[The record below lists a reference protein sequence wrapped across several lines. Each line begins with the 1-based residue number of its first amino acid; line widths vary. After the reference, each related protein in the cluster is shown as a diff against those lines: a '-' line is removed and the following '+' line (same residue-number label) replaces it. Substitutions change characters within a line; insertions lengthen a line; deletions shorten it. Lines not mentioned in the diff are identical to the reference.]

1 MGKSEDAEIKK
12 QYQGNLTK
20 EERIALAEKKI
31 KEKRAQREAE
41 SKVNAH
47 EMEINRIKNTKMM
60 QAAAR
65 EHKEKEAEIDRA
77 YAEQLEVAER
87 RRNPAAYARKL
98 ARTEVN
104 RRKSSEE
111 FAERFAWQKSKDPLA
126 EFKKRLASGK
136 SELSPL
142 IVTARKQT
150 FPSSR
155 FCLCPRSQK
164 AWVRRRAQGGH
175 PNAHGE
181 LWSWR

>member
-1 MGKSEDAEIKK
+1 MAAWVVLPSA
-12 QYQGNLTK
+12 
-20 EERIALAEKKI
+20 IALVLRTPPAGIMAVWTSNQRCAAPIAAEADDVGGAI
-31 KEKRAQREAE
+31 
-41 SKVNAH
+41 SKSFADLFSNMFKPNA
-47 EMEINRIKNTKMM
+47 
-60 QAAAR
+60 
-65 EHKEKEAEIDRA
+65 EKEAEIDRA

-142 IVTARKQT
+142 IVTVRKQT